1 MSVSAS
7 TMGRKA
13 GSKNLTFIIAASS
26 LGTLI
31 EWYDFYLYGVLAG
44 FFAAHFFPGD
54 MKNSFL
60 FSLGIFWTG
69 FVVRPFGAV
78 VFGHLGDL
86 IGRKF
91 TFMLTLVLMGLAT
104 FLVGCLPVYDTIGWA
119 APTLLVACRVV
130 QGLALGGE
138 YGGAATYIAEH
149 APDGKRGLYT
159 SWIQTTATFGI
170 VLALLVILAF
180 RLNMSADDF
189 AAYGWRYPF
198 LLSAVLVILSGYI
211 RLRLEESPLYA
222 QLKAQGKASHN
233 PVKETYSSGRNI
245 GMMAIALF
253 GATAPEGVVWY
264 TGQFYALFYLTT
276 VLKIPYVQ
284 AYLMLVIALAIGST
298 GFIIFGWLSDKI
310 GRKWIMTVGFAL
322 AVVTYIPVFETMGT
336 FKDNP
341 TVLTLLVLYMVILV
355 TMVYGPIAAFLV
367 EYFPARIRYSS
378 MSLPYHIG
386 NGVFGG
392 GVPFIG
398 GMLATT
404 ALAGAS
410 LPFVGV
416 IGPLVGLLYP
426 MGIASVGVVVSL
438 FGIPN
443 TSYETRI
450 WDEVGG
456 RRKPPLVPDQP

>member
-1 MSVSAS
+1 MTVSAS
-7 TMGRKA
+7 AMGRKA
-13 GSKNLTFIIAASS
+13 GTQKIGFIIAASS
-26 LGTLI
+26 IGTLI

-78 VFGHLGDL
+78 FFGHLGDL

-104 FLVGCLPVYDTIGWA
+104 FLVGCLPVYDTIGWL
-119 APTLLVACRVV
+119 APVLLVACRVV

-198 LLSAVLVILSGYI
+198 LLSAVLVVLSGYI
-211 RLRLEESPLYA
+211 RLRLQESPLYA
-222 QLKAQGKASHN
+222 QLKSQGKSSHN
-233 PVKETYSSGRNI
+233 PVADTYSSGRNV
-245 GMMAIALF
+245 GKMLIALF

-276 VLKIPYVQ
+276 VLKIPFVQ
-284 AYLMLVIALAIGST
+284 AYSMLVVALVIGST
-298 GFIIFGWLSDKI
+298 GFIFFGWLSDKI
-310 GRKWIMTVGFAL
+310 GRKWIMTTGFAL
-322 AVVTYIPVFETMGT
+322 AVVTYIPVFQAMAAN
-336 FKDNP
+336 KDSAV
-341 TVLTLLVLYMVILV
+341 TLTLLILYMVILV

-367 EYFPARIRYSS
+367 EFFPAKIRYSS
-378 MSLPYHIG
+378 MSLPYHVG

-404 ALAGAS
+404 SLAAVS
-410 LPFVGV
+410 LPIVGV

-426 MGIASVGVVVSL
+426 MSVASLGVVVSL
-438 FGIPN
+438 FAIPN
-443 TSYETRI
+443 TTSDTRI

-456 RRKPPLVPDQP
+456 KQRAGADD